1 MKALHIFQLDFAT
14 IHLYENY
21 VISSIGE
28 GVTLTQKQLDTFF
41 EIFNTYYNEKP
52 FVSIANREND
62 YSLDPNLLKSKRHP
76 SLVGIAV
83 VCYNQQS
90 KQTARF
96 EKKFY
101 SGPFEIF
108 DSIEEAIDWSQEL
121 LAE

>member
-14 IHLYENY
+14 IQLYENY
-21 VISSIGE
+21 VISSIRE
-28 GVTLTQKQLDTFF
+28 GVTLTQQQLDIFF

-76 SLVGIAV
+76 SLLGIGV
-83 VCYNQQS
+83 VCYNQRS
-90 KQTARF
+90 RQTAQF
-96 EKKFY
+96 EKNFY
-101 SGPFEIF
+101 NGPFEIF
-108 DSIEEAIDWSQEL
+108 DSLEDAINWSQTL